1 MSVELGALPANVA
14 AANLPATALNL
25 IPGAQPGDSAALPV
39 HVLANLRQMSVTS
52 LTNTVL
58 TLDAGTTPP
67 AGGGFEVRRRD
78 SGWGQTSADLVLQ
91 SPVRGFD
98 IPRLAFEEHFF
109 IRMYDNSSPR
119 LYSRFSSAFVT
130 HAAIG

>member
-1 MSVELGALPANVA
+1 MA

-25 IPGAQPGDSAALPV
+25 VAGAQPGDPATVPV

-52 LTNTVL
+52 LSNSVL
-58 TLDAGTTPP
+58 TLDAGAVPP

-109 IRMYDNSSPR
+109 IRMYDASTPR
-119 LYSRFSSAFVT
+119 LYSRFATAFVT
-130 HAAIG
+130 HAAVG